1 MRSKHIRTTTPA
13 PTPRGRI
20 PPGGLRSRPQQAG
33 AEGPGPGRTSKSRR
47 PGSCQRSAAGARGS
61 GGDSP
66 FDQPLPDAE
75 AHALQ
80 LGGAAPVLLQDTR
93 RRRRVTP
100 AAAGRLPGAA
110 PAPLTPSPCSAARY
124 SPATISLCSS
134 RNSASSAISAPQ
146 RGSRQRPAVRR
157 RPAPSGPGLSAAGA
171 PTQVAAV
178 GLVLA
183 GGKPRSVPARR
194 RPGKDCGSSPPP
206 ARASP
211 GAEKGLWCYRF
222 QRPLRRRWREWERHK
237 RAPSG
242 GRRGAQR
249 WGQAFPAELRT
260 PRCTA
265 KIGRGGAVLTP
276 ERHSLIAWRWARRS
290 LHTRVA
296 RAARRRRAQPN
307 SRCRGNSRQRSFTA
321 GPRGTARAAARD
333 HREDP
338 ATPPLPARRPARQPP
353 VTSQLTGSPGAAAS
367 VVEL

>member
-157 RPAPSGPGLSAAGA
+157 RPAPSGPGLSASGA

-211 GAEKGLWCYRF
+211 GAGKGLWCYRF
-222 QRPLRRRWREWERHK
+222 QRPLRRAVARMGAAQASAVRGPEGSP
-237 RAPSG
+237 ALGPSVP
-242 GRRGAQR
+242 RGAAHATLHCR
-249 WGQAFPAELRT
+249 NRAGGSGVALR
-260 PRCTA
+260 A
-265 KIGRGGAVLTP
+265 
-276 ERHSLIAWRWARRS
+276 SLAHRLPLGS
-290 LHTRVA
+290 PQPPHTRGTGCA
-296 RAARRRRAQPN
+296 PQEGAAKLPV
-307 SRCRGNSRQRSFTA
+307 SRK
-321 GPRGTARAAARD
+321 
-333 HREDP
+333 
-338 ATPPLPARRPARQPP
+338 LPAAQFYSRPARH
-353 VTSQLTGSPGAAAS
+353 SPRSCA
-367 VVEL
+367 